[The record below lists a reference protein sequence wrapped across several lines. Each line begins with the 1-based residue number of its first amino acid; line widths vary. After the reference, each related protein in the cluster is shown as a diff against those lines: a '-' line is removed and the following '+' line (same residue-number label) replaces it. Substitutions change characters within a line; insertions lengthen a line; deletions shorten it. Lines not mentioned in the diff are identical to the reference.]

1 MHTHTHTHTHFY
13 ICMYVYVLPGSPVG
27 RESTYNTGDH
37 LPVQEL
43 WEQSLGQEES
53 LEMEMATHSSILAW
67 EIPKTE
73 DPRGL
78 QTLGSQKFNTTY
90 IYIYSSNLM
99 THCNKWEG
107 LATLEHSLL

>member
-1 MHTHTHTHTHFY
+1 MYVFYYIYSNSHTHTHTHIY

-27 RESTYNTGDH
+27 RESTCNTGDH
-37 LPVQEL
+37 LPV
-43 WEQSLGQEES
+43 QEES

-78 QTLGSQKFNTTY
+78 QTLGSQKFYTTY
-90 IYIYSSNLM
+90 IYI
-99 THCNKWEG
+99 
-107 LATLEHSLL
+107 